1 MSLKDF
7 KIIKDIG
14 SGSFGVVL
22 LVKRKQDNKIYALK
36 RVKLSNL
43 ILNEKQNSLN
53 EINFLSSISHQNII
67 EYKESFYEEET
78 GTLNLVLEYANEGDL
93 NTKIKIQKSKKIHF
107 KEKTIWSIFIQIV
120 KGLKV
125 LHDNNLIHRDL
136 KSANILIMKN
146 GICKLGDLN
155 ISKIYNSNFH
165 NSKMGTPCYAAPEI
179 WNNKPYTFKS
189 DIWSLGIIL
198 YELCTFKLPF
208 FAVNIKEIYNK
219 IMKGKF
225 DPIPNF
231 YSFSLN
237 YVIKMLLNLDPKKR
251 PSCKDIL
258 NNDIVKKE
266 IDNVF
271 GFSGANG
278 NSEILSLNCSNK
290 NISFLNSKEIK
301 NSLPHFKNYDKDK
314 DEKNKKNF
322 STSNY
327 DSCLNLFKTINVN
340 VNNKYYRNDNKSYKS
355 YNNSNSNLSNISN
368 INEKLIT
375 EINTK
380 NISLDKS
387 QQLMK
392 IFSYCDLKNKNSNN
406 LKKNRVLINKD
417 NKEYKENNNNS
428 NIQIPPLYSLS
439 TYQNNNYDNSDR
451 YSYSNKINNS
461 SNNSKLKISIDLNET
476 SEVNDFLLFKNKVKN
491 KERIQVTRCMFHNN
505 NISLNNDKIN
515 HERLLTL
522 NQDNKE
528 NIKNVINLRKNKNKI
543 Y

>member
-43 ILNEKQNSLN
+43 ILKEKQNSLN

-93 NTKIKIQKSKKIHF
+93 NTKINIQKNKKIHF

-146 GICKLGDLN
+146 GIYKLGDLN
-155 ISKIYNSNFH
+155 ISKVYNSNFH

-208 FAVNIKEIYNK
+208 FSINIKEIYNK

-237 YVIKMLLNLDPKKR
+237 YILKLLLNLDPKKR

-258 NNDIVKKE
+258 NNEIVKKE

-278 NSEILSLNCSNK
+278 NCECLNLNYSSK
-290 NISFLNSKEIK
+290 NISFLNSNEIK
-301 NSLPHFKNYDKDK
+301 NCLPHFKNYDKDK
-314 DEKNKKNF
+314 DDKNKKDF
-322 STSNY
+322 LSSNY

-340 VNNKYYRNDNKSYKS
+340 VNSKFYRNENKSYKS
-355 YNNSNSNLSNISN
+355 YNNSNSNLSNINNISN

-387 QQLMK
+387 QKLMK
-392 IFSYCDLKNKNSNN
+392 IFSYCDLKNQNTNN
-406 LKKNRVLINKD
+406 LKKNRVLINK
-417 NKEYKENNNNS
+417 NNKENNNNS
-428 NIQIPPLYSLS
+428 NIQIPPLYSLN
-439 TYQNNNYDNSDR
+439 TYQNNIYDNKCNSDR
-451 YSYSNKINNS
+451 YTNKINNS

-476 SEVNDFLLFKNKVKN
+476 SAVNEFLLFKNKNKN
-491 KERIQVTRCMFHNN
+491 KERIQVTRRIFNN
-505 NISLNNDKIN
+505 NNSLNNDKMN
-515 HERLLTL
+515 YERILTL